1 MFAIFESGSKQHLVK
16 EGALVKVEKL
26 GQDDKEIVLDRILM
40 VSSDEKKWVGTPYVE
55 KARIIAENLGDR
67 RDKKV
72 LVFKR
77 KAKKGFKKL
86 IGRYEVQN
94 EDLRIALL
102 GRREWAVVWV
112 DGPSASEP
120 CTYQAL
126 SCDSPGPVRPYV
138 TQAER
143 ISARV

>member
-1 MFAIFESGSKQHLVK
+1 M
-16 EGALVKVEKL
+16 EKL

-86 IGRYEVQN
+86 IGHRQTYTWLKIQKIEV
-94 EDLRIALL
+94 E
-102 GRREWAVVWV
+102 G
-112 DGPSASEP
+112 
-120 CTYQAL
+120 
-126 SCDSPGPVRPYV
+126 
-138 TQAER
+138 
-143 ISARV
+143 

>member
-86 IGRYEVQN
+86 IGHRQTYTWLKIQKIEV
-94 EDLRIALL
+94 E
-102 GRREWAVVWV
+102 G
-112 DGPSASEP
+112 
-120 CTYQAL
+120 
-126 SCDSPGPVRPYV
+126 
-138 TQAER
+138 
-143 ISARV
+143 

>member
-86 IGRYEVQN
+86 IGHRQTYTWLKFQKIEV
-94 EDLRIALL
+94 E
-102 GRREWAVVWV
+102 G
-112 DGPSASEP
+112 
-120 CTYQAL
+120 
-126 SCDSPGPVRPYV
+126 
-138 TQAER
+138 
-143 ISARV
+143 

>member
-26 GQDDKEIVLDRILM
+26 GQDDKEIVFDRILM

-86 IGRYEVQN
+86 IGHRQTYTWLKIQKIEV
-94 EDLRIALL
+94 E
-102 GRREWAVVWV
+102 G
-112 DGPSASEP
+112 
-120 CTYQAL
+120 
-126 SCDSPGPVRPYV
+126 
-138 TQAER
+138 
-143 ISARV
+143 

>member
-26 GQDDKEIVLDRILM
+26 GQDDKEIVHDRILM

-86 IGRYEVQN
+86 IGHRQTYTWLKIQKIEV
-94 EDLRIALL
+94 E
-102 GRREWAVVWV
+102 G
-112 DGPSASEP
+112 
-120 CTYQAL
+120 
-126 SCDSPGPVRPYV
+126 
-138 TQAER
+138 
-143 ISARV
+143 

>member
-26 GQDDKEIVLDRILM
+26 RQDDKEIVLDRILM

-86 IGRYEVQN
+86 IGHRQTYTWLKIQKIEV
-94 EDLRIALL
+94 E
-102 GRREWAVVWV
+102 G
-112 DGPSASEP
+112 
-120 CTYQAL
+120 
-126 SCDSPGPVRPYV
+126 
-138 TQAER
+138 
-143 ISARV
+143 

>member
-67 RDKKV
+67 RDNKV

-86 IGRYEVQN
+86 IGHRQTYTWLKIQKIEV
-94 EDLRIALL
+94 E
-102 GRREWAVVWV
+102 G
-112 DGPSASEP
+112 
-120 CTYQAL
+120 
-126 SCDSPGPVRPYV
+126 
-138 TQAER
+138 
-143 ISARV
+143 

>member
-26 GQDDKEIVLDRILM
+26 GQDDKEIVLDRILKD
-40 VSSDEKKWVGTPYVE
+40 STNEKKWVGTPYVE

-72 LVFKR
+72 LLFKR

-86 IGRYEVQN
+86 IGHRQTYTWLKIQKIEV
-94 EDLRIALL
+94 E
-102 GRREWAVVWV
+102 G
-112 DGPSASEP
+112 
-120 CTYQAL
+120 
-126 SCDSPGPVRPYV
+126 
-138 TQAER
+138 
-143 ISARV
+143 

>member
-72 LVFKR
+72 LLFKR

-86 IGRYEVQN
+86 IGHRQTYTWLKIQKIEV
-94 EDLRIALL
+94 E
-102 GRREWAVVWV
+102 G
-112 DGPSASEP
+112 
-120 CTYQAL
+120 
-126 SCDSPGPVRPYV
+126 
-138 TQAER
+138 
-143 ISARV
+143 